1 VAGDFENW
9 DTRLIPLEAR
19 QIRGALGRLASGS
32 VCLIALQQGR
42 VVHVCW
48 FNASRL
54 DSPPFET
61 DLGPGWAYFSRSRTA
76 GAFRSM
82 GLHKAGLRQRIELA
96 KSLGVQRV
104 VALIDETNK
113 VSLAN
118 VVAMGFAATGVVREV
133 ALLSR
138 WRIPVMPRHVR
149 ARIQAPAPG
158 LAGPGLPSD
167 A

>member
-1 VAGDFENW
+1 VAEDFENW
-9 DTRLIPLEAR
+9 DTRLIPL
-19 QIRGALGRLASGS
+19 QALQVRAAVGRLASGS
-32 VCLIALQQGR
+32 VCLVALHQGR

-48 FNASRL
+48 FNMSRL

-61 DLGPGWAYFSRSRTA
+61 GLGPGWAYFSRSRTA
-76 GAFRSM
+76 AAFRSM

-104 VALIDETNK
+104 AALIDEANP

-118 VVAMGFAATGVVREV
+118 LVALGFAVTGAVREV
-133 ALLSR
+133 ALASK
-138 WRIPVMPRHVR
+138 WRLPILPRHIR
-149 ARIQAPAPG
+149 ARIQAPASEF
-158 LAGPGLPSD
+158 AGPGGRTG